1 MAKESIPVVDLSLG
15 EEACVL
21 EVKRA
26 CETYGFFYLTG
37 VDKVVTGDLCVNSVF
52 EGAGRFFQLPQEKK
66 DTFKAKRIDEHPF
79 GYQSAVLENIKLDPT
94 GQKLPD
100 QREQLKF
107 GRGTYLLDYHAFM
120 NRKTVRPLFQFF
132 LPSKVRFRF
141 LLIIIIIFFF
151 RSRKL
156 IFLLFFFSLFS
167 RNNTRSI
174 VPAAAA
180 LRVRMLLLV
189 HSRRVRTT
197 TRVSFGCRRRAPR
210 RLGDLK

>member
-1 MAKESIPVVDLSLG
+1 MVDLSLG

-132 LPSKVRFRF
+132 LPSNVRFRF
-141 LLIIIIIFFF
+141 LPIIIIIFFF

>member
-1 MAKESIPVVDLSLG
+1 MVDLSLG

-156 IFLLFFFSLFS
+156 IFLPFFFSLFS